1 MLNFIRWIEIGDRNI
16 PLFLMGSTEMSLQ
29 DIINIVFI
37 ILQIAYALIIPTII
51 WMMKSIMEHST
62 QIALIQKEVNQSFP
76 EKIQKIEHSITSIQ
90 YKMDDLTKDSIWTK
104 GKIEN
109 IESLIENNS
118 NILTDIKRYIERG

>member
-1 MLNFIRWIEIGDRNI
+1 MLNFIRWLEIGDRNI
-16 PLFLMGSTEMSLQ
+16 PLFLLGSTEMSLQ

-76 EKIQKIEHSITSIQ
+76 EKIQKIEHSIMSIQ
-90 YKMDDLTKDSIWTK
+90 NKMDDLTKDSIWTK